1 MQGLTVEKPALLI
14 IDMVKDNFDETR
26 NLPVTPH
33 AKAMIQP
40 LNTLIRAFRQKGYPV
55 VFSTDAFTPSDFF
68 FTGRMKPHSLKGS
81 QGAEIF
87 EELDRHPDD
96 YWQQKPSMSAF
107 FKTGLEDWLRRRGV
121 TMCALAGIATQ
132 FCVLATALDAVC
144 HDFKVALL
152 SDCTATGSSE
162 IQNAIIRI
170 YQKNPLYPL
179 FRVIDSAEL
188 MQELG
193 QKQFPSVS

>member
-1 MQGLTVEKPALLI
+1 MDKPALVI
-14 IDMVKDNFDETR
+14 IDMVKDNFDESR
-26 NLPVTPH
+26 NLPVTPY

-40 LNTLIRAFRQKGYPV
+40 LNTLIRAFRQKEFPV
-55 VFSTDAFTPSDFF
+55 VFSTDAFTTRDFF

-81 QGAEIF
+81 DGAEIF
-87 EELDRHPDD
+87 EELNRHPDD

-121 TMCALAGIATQ
+121 TMCVLAGIATQ

-144 HDFKVALL
+144 HDFKVVLL
-152 SDCTATGSSE
+152 SDCTATGSPE
-162 IQNAIIRI
+162 IQNVVISI

-179 FRVIDSAEL
+179 FRISSSEQLIEELSAY
-188 MQELG
+188 
-193 QKQFPSVS
+193 